1 MVHFDLHAASNEGV
15 ISMGGIIPEERK
27 DSNKLQC
34 FPLASLLLALD
45 NPTVHYFSLDIEG
58 AELGVLESLPW
69 QLLDIWVISVETHLA
84 GVVFPGTRED
94 IIKLMESVGY
104 SLVEWSDRDTEK
116 DDLFVRNDVH
126 IEFEGWRKK
135 TPCNP

>member
-1 MVHFDLHAASNEGV
+1 MLDFDLTAASNEGV

-27 DSNKLQC
+27 ESSKLQC

-84 GVVFPGTRED
+84 GVVFPGTRKD

-104 SLVEWSDRDTEK
+104 SLVEWSDQQEK

-126 IEFEGWRKK
+126 IECPEWRLKRK
-135 TPCNP
+135 TEL